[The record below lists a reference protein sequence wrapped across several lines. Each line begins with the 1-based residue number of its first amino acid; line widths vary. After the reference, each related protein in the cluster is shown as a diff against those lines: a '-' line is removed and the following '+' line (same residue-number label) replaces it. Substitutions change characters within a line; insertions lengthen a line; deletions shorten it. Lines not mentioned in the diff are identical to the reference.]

1 MYAEEGGNPVPDRE
15 NGWQQALV
23 DYVNAVNED
32 GLNGRTEALQRVP
45 DPEHRAR
52 LARRYAAAASRDRA
66 DRMKPVRSEIRARL
80 LSKTERNNDGECDLQ
95 LHLLRSFEQ
104 DGVSW
109 QEERLEQE
117 RIHFIRSGGRWRIE
131 RIEPLVTERSTEA
144 WTLDDDGLEAF
155 WNPKTAIPSVP
166 YINPVAAKKFKSRVL
181 AGPAAGE
188 GGWDEGWY
196 EWSRRGIPYRR
207 EAAAAYAEQWWNAP
221 NPAYHNFEVNCT
233 NYVSQCI
240 FAGGAP
246 MNYTGKR
253 ESGWWYKGRSNG
265 QELWSYSWAVA
276 NGLQQYLRQP
286 RSFGL
291 RAESMS
297 SPLDLML
304 GDVIC
309 YDWDGTGRFGHNT
322 VVTAFTPDGM
332 PLVNANTV
340 SSRRRYWD
348 YRDSYAWT
356 ERTRYRF
363 YHIADEF

>member
-1 MYAEEGGNPVPDRE
+1 M
-15 NGWQQALV
+15 V

-32 GLNGRTEALQRVP
+32 GLNSRTEPLRRVH
-45 DPEHRAR
+45 DPAHRAR
-52 LARRYAAAASRDRA
+52 LARRFEALSSRERDES
-66 DRMKPVRSEIRARL
+66 MKPVRSEIRARL
-80 LSKTERNNDGECDLQ
+80 LRKSERKNDGECDLQ
-95 LHLLRSFEQ
+95 LHLIRSYEQ

-109 QEERLEQE
+109 QEERVELE
-117 RIHFIRSGGRWRIE
+117 RIHFVRTGGKWRID
-131 RIEPLVTERSTEA
+131 RIDPLVTERSAEA
-144 WTLDDDGLEAF
+144 WTIDESGPEA
-155 WNPKTAIPSVP
+155 WWDPKASIPSIP
-166 YINPVAAKKFKSRVL
+166 YINPTAATKFKSKVL
-181 AGPAAGE
+181 AGPSAGAI
-188 GGWDEGWY
+188 GWGDS
-196 EWSRRGIPYRR
+196 WSDWTRRGIPYRR
-207 EAAAAYAEQWWNAP
+207 ESAVAYAEKWWNEL
-221 NPAYHNFEVNCT
+221 NPAYVDMEVNCT

-253 ESGWWYKGRSNG
+253 ESGWWYKGRTNG

-276 NGLQQYLRQP
+276 NGLQHYLRQP
-286 RSFGL
+286 RSAGL
-291 RAESMS
+291 RAEAMD

-309 YDWDGTGRFGHNT
+309 YDWDGSGRFQHNT
-322 VVTAFTPDGM
+322 IVTAFTPDGM

>member
-1 MYAEEGGNPVPDRE
+1 MPDRG
-15 NGWQQALV
+15 NGWQQALL

-32 GLNGRTEALQRVP
+32 GLNGRAGSFRRVP
-45 DPEHRAR
+45 DPEHRER
-52 LARRYAAAASRDRA
+52 LARRFEAASRRDRTEN
-66 DRMKPVRSEIRARL
+66 MKPVRSEIRARL
-80 LSKTERNNDGECDLQ
+80 LSKTERANEGECDLQ
-95 LHLLRSFEQ
+95 LHWIRSYEQ
-104 DGVSW
+104 DRVSW

-117 RIHFIRSGGRWRIE
+117 RIRFIRARGVWRIE
-131 RIEPLVTERSTEA
+131 RIEPIAAERGPGP
-144 WTLDDDGLEAF
+144 WDPDPLGLDDPWIA
-155 WNPKTAIPSVP
+155 KTAAPSVP
-166 YINPVAAKKFKSRVL
+166 YINPVAATKFKSKVL
-181 AGPAAGE
+181 AGPAAGG
-188 GGWDEGWY
+188 GGWGEGWY
-196 EWSRRGIPYRR
+196 EPPRRGIPYRR
-207 EAAAAYAEQWWNAP
+207 EAAVAYAERWWNEP
-221 NPAYHNFEVNCT
+221 NPAYHTFEVNCT

-253 ESGWWYKGRSNG
+253 ESGWWYKGRVNG

-276 NGLQQYLRQP
+276 NGLQHYLRQS
-286 RSFGL
+286 RASGL
-291 RAESMS
+291 RAEAMD

-322 VVTAFTPDGM
+322 VVTGFTPDGM